1 MKGHNLKVAIVTG
14 AASGIGN
21 QIAWALSS
29 EGYAVG
35 VNDIDFDKAAS
46 KVEAIRETGRQALLL
61 PGDVSDEAQMKEMV
75 SKVGETWGRLDVLI
89 NNAGI
94 SDQQGPVVDQDI
106 GIWQRLID
114 VHLKGT
120 FIMSKLCAPL
130 MIKTGGGQIVNI
142 ASITGLVTFPV
153 RTAYGPAKSAV
164 IRLTQV
170 LALEW
175 AAQNIRVNA
184 VAPGYIRTEMV
195 AELLAKGILNEGSL
209 VKRIPLGWIGTP
221 ADIANVVLFLVS
233 ENARYITGHTIVVD
247 GGWTAYGFI

>member
-1 MKGHNLKVAIVTG
+1 LKGHDLKVAIVTG
-14 AASGIGN
+14 AGSGIGN
-21 QIAWALSS
+21 QIALALSS

-35 VNDIDFDKAAS
+35 VNDIYANKAMT
-46 KVEAIRETGRQALLL
+46 KVEAIRDTGKQALPL
-61 PGDVSDEAQMKEMV
+61 PGDVSNEAEAKEMV
-75 SKVGETWGRLDVLI
+75 SKVNETWGRLDVLI

-94 SDQQGPVVDQDI
+94 HDQQGPVIDQDV

-120 FIMSKLCAPL
+120 FLMSKFCAPL
-130 MIKTGGGQIVNI
+130 LIKTGGGQIVNI
-142 ASITGLVTFPV
+142 ASISGLVTFPV

-164 IRLTQV
+164 IRLTQI

-184 VAPGYIRTEMV
+184 VAPGYVKTELV
-195 AELLAKGILNEGSL
+195 AELLDKGILNEELL
-209 VKRIPLGWIGTP
+209 VKRIPLGRIGTP
-221 ADIANVVLFLVS
+221 ADIANAVLFLLS
-233 ENARYITGHTIVVD
+233 DSANYITGHTLVVD